1 MVKLWLTVQIF
12 NHLTCVKQ
20 KGPVNNYD
28 NKQGGGV
35 VSDLLWQLTG
45 VTREMNVAAQKTVEK
60 HTQAASQFKGC
71 ILRRPRMLD
80 RVLLNGKV

>member
-60 HTQAASQFKGC
+60 HIPNSKAASFEGHEC
-71 ILRRPRMLD
+71 WTECC
-80 RVLLNGKV
+80 